1 MAFGGRR
8 YRMASKDAM
17 RERILDAAT
26 KRFKHYGYAKTSMAE
41 IAADL
46 QMSPGNLYRY
56 FPGKIDIAL
65 AIAEEH
71 GEKQHQQLIE
81 AANEAGLPA
90 VARLRNIFHLDMVL
104 TYEQIES
111 DPRTFELA
119 QIIKTERPAWV
130 NGRLARERE
139 LVNVVLADGVANG
152 EFDIQDI
159 PTTSEMLQSALMK
172 FRYPQLWS
180 NLKLPALQRE
190 FDGVC
195 RLLLV
200 GLAGRKGTA
209 RDCPFTEADM
219 LIPQKSATS
228 AHAA

>member
-1 MAFGGRR
+1 MV
-8 YRMASKDAM
+8 SKDAM
-17 RERILDAAT
+17 RERILEAAT

-65 AIAEEH
+65 AIAEH
-71 GEKQHQQLIE
+71 
-81 AANEAGLPA
+81 AAEMQMDLLRAAIDTPGVSVIL
-90 VARLRNIFHLDMVL
+90 RLRNFFHTDMVC

-119 QIIKTERPAWV
+119 QIIKTERPAWI
-130 NGRLARERE
+130 NGRLAQERE
-139 LVNVVLADGVANG
+139 IINALLAEGVANG
-152 EFDIQDI
+152 EFDIDDI
-159 PTTSEMLQSALMK
+159 PYTSEMLQSALMK

-180 NLKLPALQRE
+180 NLKLPALERE

-200 GLAGRKGTA
+200 GLSGAKGTA
-209 RDCPFTEADM
+209 RSCPFSENDM
-219 LIPQKSATS
+219 PQPQKTANSPK
-228 AHAA
+228 AA

>member
-1 MAFGGRR
+1 MV
-8 YRMASKDAM
+8 SKNAM
-17 RERILDAAT
+17 REKILDAAT

-65 AIAEEH
+65 AIADEH
-71 GEKQHQQLIE
+71 GEQQFKALEDI
-81 AANEAGLPA
+81 ARRPGLPV
-90 VARLRNIFHLDMVL
+90 VARLRDLFHLDMVW

-111 DPRTFELA
+111 DPKIFELA

-139 LVNVVLADGVANG
+139 IIDALLAEGIANG
-152 EFDIQDI
+152 EFDLDDVSH
-159 PTTSEMLQSALMK
+159 TSEMLQSALMK

-180 NLKLPALQRE
+180 NLKLPALERE
-190 FDGVC
+190 FDGVT

-200 GLAGRKGTA
+200 GLAGKKGSA
-209 RDCPFTEADM
+209 RECPFSETDT
-219 LIPQKSATS
+219 LIAPEIG
-228 AHAA
+228 AAA

>member
-1 MAFGGRR
+1 
-8 YRMASKDAM
+8 MASKDAM
-17 RERILDAAT
+17 RERILEAAA

-65 AIAEEH
+65 AIADHAADEQMER
-71 GEKQHQQLIE
+71 LRE
-81 AANEAGLPA
+81 AVNVPGLPT
-90 VARLRNIFHLDMVL
+90 VVRLRNFFYTDMVC

-119 QIIKTERPAWV
+119 QIIKTERPTWI
-130 NGRLARERE
+130 NGRLAQERE
-139 LVNVVLADGVANG
+139 IINTILAEGVATG
-152 EFDIQDI
+152 EFDLDDI
-159 PTTSEMLQSALMK
+159 SHTAEMLQSALMK

-180 NLKLPALQRE
+180 NLKLPALERE

-209 RDCPFTEADM
+209 RECPFSEADM
-219 LIPQKSATS
+219 PIPQNSATS
-228 AHAA
+228 VKAA

>member
-1 MAFGGRR
+1 MV
-8 YRMASKDAM
+8 SKDAM
-17 RERILDAAT
+17 RERILEAAT

-65 AIAEEH
+65 AIADH
-71 GEKQHQQLIE
+71 AAEKQMDQLR
-81 AANEAGLPA
+81 AAIDAPGQPVIL
-90 VARLRNIFHLDMVL
+90 RLRNFFYTDMVC
-104 TYEQIES
+104 TYEMIES

-130 NGRLARERE
+130 NERLAQERE
-139 LVNVVLADGVANG
+139 IINALLAEGVADG
-152 EFDIQDI
+152 EFDIDDI
-159 PTTSEMLQSALMK
+159 PHASEMLQSALMK

-180 NLKLPALQRE
+180 NLKLPGLERE

-200 GLAGRKGTA
+200 GLAGHDGSA
-209 RDCPFTEADM
+209 RACPFSEADTP
-219 LIPQKSATS
+219 IPQKSAKT

>member
-1 MAFGGRR
+1 MVC
-8 YRMASKDAM
+8 KDTM
-17 RERILDAAT
+17 RGRILDAAT

-65 AIAEEH
+65 AIADEH
-71 GEKQHQQLIE
+71 HEKQFESLKAIAE
-81 AANEAGLPA
+81 TPGKRVME
-90 VARLRNIFHLDMVL
+90 RLRDFFHADMVQ
-104 TYEQIES
+104 TYAMIEK

-130 NGRLARERE
+130 NGHLAQERLIISALLRE
-139 LVNVVLADGVANG
+139 GVAEG
-152 EFDIQDI
+152 LFDIENVEF
-159 PTTSEMLQSALMK
+159 TAEMLQSAMMK

-180 NLKLPALQRE
+180 DLKLPALERE
-190 FDGVC
+190 FDGVT

-200 GLAGRKGTA
+200 GLSGRTGAGRICDIEGVA
-209 RDCPFTEADM
+209 GREA
-219 LIPQKSATS
+219 A
-228 AHAA
+228 

>member
-1 MAFGGRR
+1 MV
-8 YRMASKDAM
+8 SKDAM
-17 RERILDAAT
+17 RERILEAAT

-65 AIAEEH
+65 AIADH
-71 GEKQHQQLIE
+71 GVEKQMAQLRE
-81 AANEAGLPA
+81 AIDTPGAPVIL
-90 VARLRNIFHLDMVL
+90 RLRNFFHTDMVC
-104 TYEQIES
+104 TYEMIEK

-119 QIIKTERPAWV
+119 QIIKTERPAWI
-130 NGRLARERE
+130 NERLAQERE
-139 LVNVVLADGVANG
+139 IINGLLAEGVAAG
-152 EFDIQDI
+152 EFDIDDI
-159 PTTSEMLQSALMK
+159 PYASEMLQSALMK

-180 NLKLPALQRE
+180 NLKLPALERE

-200 GLAGRKGTA
+200 GLAGKVGSA
-209 RDCPFTEADM
+209 RECQFSDVDM
-219 LIPQKSATS
+219 PIPQKSANS
-228 AHAA
+228 SKAA